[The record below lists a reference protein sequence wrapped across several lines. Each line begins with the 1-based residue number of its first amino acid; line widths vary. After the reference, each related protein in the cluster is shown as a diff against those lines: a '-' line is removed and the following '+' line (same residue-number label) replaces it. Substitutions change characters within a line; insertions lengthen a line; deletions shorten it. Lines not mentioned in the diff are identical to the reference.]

1 MFRSVTRRAIALASK
16 MAGAFVADV
25 ADALVDWVELVEA
38 APAGPAI
45 PAVASHAHT
54 RAFLE
59 KRGCFMAWPA
69 Y

>member
-1 MFRSVTRRAIALASK
+1 

-38 APAGPAI
+38 APAGPTI